1 MQLSII
7 ILNYNT
13 KKLLEECL
21 KSVFNKIKIRDY
33 EVIVVDNASTDGS
46 VEMVKSNFPQ
56 VKLIENDEN
65 LGFARG
71 NNQGIRISKGR
82 YVLLLNNDTLVLDD
96 DFDKV
101 IKFMDENK
109 DIGILGC
116 RINNPDGSLQLSCYK
131 LPSMWEMF
139 THYTFLT
146 RLFPNSR
153 WCGDYRNW
161 PHNEIK
167 EVGFVI
173 GAFFLIR
180 KDVIDDIGL
189 LDEGFF
195 LNAEE
200 SEYCLRAKKAGWKTV
215 FYPDFKIIHYGG
227 QTKKF
232 MKERELLSTFKGT
245 DYLIKKHHNLAY
257 FITYR
262 FLSFILSLIRLGIFG
277 TSLLFANGVLREEI
291 KNKFNHSKK
300 LLAFQLGHTIKSK
313 YD

>member
-1 MQLSII
+1 MKLSII
-7 ILNYNT
+7 IINYNT
-13 KKLLEECL
+13 KKFLEECL
-21 KSVFNKIKIRDY
+21 KSVFEKMKNIDY
-33 EVIVVDNASTDGS
+33 EVILTDNGSSDGS
-46 VEMVKSNFPQ
+46 AEMVKANFPQ
-56 VKLIENDEN
+56 VKFIENDEN
-65 LGFARG
+65 LGFSKA

-116 RINNPDGSLQLSCYK
+116 RINNPDDSLQVSCYK

-139 THYTFLT
+139 THYTWLT

-153 WCGDYRNW
+153 WVGDYRRW

-180 KDVIDDIGL
+180 REVLDDIGL

-200 SEYCLRAKKAGWKTV
+200 SEYSLRAKKAGWKTV
-215 FYPDFKIIHYGG
+215 FYPDFRIIHYGG
-227 QTKKF
+227 QTKKD
-232 MKERELLSTFKGT
+232 MKDKAIISHIRGG
-245 DYLIKKHHNLAY
+245 DYLIKKHHNIGY
-257 FITYR
+257 FITYK

-277 TSLLFANGVLREEI
+277 ASLLFTNRSEEHTSELQS
-291 KNKFNHSKK
+291 HSFISYAVFCLKK
-300 LLAFQLGHTIKSK
+300 KIQ
-313 YD
+313 